1 MIRAAVVREKI
12 EIEKLTREAASPASG
27 AVAIFLGTV
36 RSQNEGRDVTGIEYS
51 AYDEMAEREMMNIL
65 DEAAAKFSIHSGI
78 VEHRVGELEVGDASI
93 GIVVTH
99 AHRGAALDALRY
111 VIDETKARA
120 PVWKL
125 EHYVDGSR
133 EWVGAGT
140 GKPQ

>member
-1 MIRAAVVREKI
+1 MIRAGIVTGKI
-12 EIEKLTREAASPASG
+12 EIDKLTREAASPESG
-27 AVAIFLGTV
+27 ALAIFLGTV
-36 RSQNEGRDVTGIEYS
+36 RSQNEGREVTGIEYS
-51 AYDEMAEREMMNIL
+51 AYEQMAEREMKNIL
-65 DEAAAKFSIHSGI
+65 NEATTRFSIHSAI

-111 VIDETKARA
+111 IIDETKLRA
-120 PVWKL
+120 PIWKL

-133 EWVGAGT
+133 EWVGAGS